1 MPAPLLFLRL
11 VIFSHNWNSKN
22 LLRLIKVQL
31 DLENRFKIVPLW
43 FNPMRQGCQRESG
56 DGYLMGHPN
65 KSHKT
70 PALESKKYGNGII
83 FVFLD
88 DVVLI
93 CPNEVKK
100 WNGPTN
106 QIVSRLMSNTAIM
119 PISAFLGTPKRL
131 ENNEGD
137 FQSLIGSED
146 LPQLKFK

>member
-1 MPAPLLFLRL
+1 
-11 VIFSHNWNSKN
+11 
-22 LLRLIKVQL
+22 
-31 DLENRFKIVPLW
+31 
-43 FNPMRQGCQRESG
+43 MRQGCQRESG
-56 DGYLMGHPN
+56 DGNLMGHPN

-70 PALESKKYGNGII
+70 PVLESKKYKNGVI
-83 FVFLD
+83 FAFMD

-93 CPNEVKK
+93 CPNGVKK

-106 QIVSRLMSNTAIM
+106 QIVSRLMCITAIM